1 MLMFL
6 NHNIIYLFIIFILLI
21 KLSSI
26 ENQKNNIHYLFDN
39 YKPFRNLY
47 DKYTLNELYQESYR
61 KYFIQ
66 QNSSKEN
73 FHIILESTVA
83 ELLINFF
90 NEKINSSDPYIKV
103 HLETKINLLFKNYE
117 IIYNIDS
124 FSKEDIYISLMY
136 RMIDVLSETD
146 CDIFNIY
153 SELCK
158 FLKNNNIYYQDFE
171 NYIIHRNKFDLNYEK
186 ITFKK
191 ENLIRYSGEFT
202 NNNLKF
208 SKWMYFPQMN
218 TIN

>member
-1 MLMFL
+1 MFMFL
-6 NHNIIYLFIIFILLI
+6 NHNIIYFFIIFILLI

-83 ELLINFF
+83 ELLINLF

-117 IIYNIDS
+117 IIYNIEN
-124 FSKEDIYISLMY
+124 FEKEDIYISLMY

-146 CDIFNIY
+146 CDIFKIY

-158 FLKNNNIYYQDFE
+158 FLKNKDIYYQDFE

-202 NNNLKF
+202 NSNLKF
-208 SKWMYFPQMN
+208 SKWMYFPQMITTN
-218 TIN
+218 

>member
-1 MLMFL
+1 
-6 NHNIIYLFIIFILLI
+6 
-21 KLSSI
+21 LSSI

-47 DKYTLNELYQESYR
+47 DKYILNELYQESYR

-66 QNSSKEN
+66 KNSSKEN

-83 ELLINFF
+83 ELLINLF

-117 IIYNIDS
+117 IIYNIEN
-124 FSKEDIYISLMY
+124 FEKEDIYISLMY

-158 FLKNNNIYYQDFE
+158 FLKNNDIYYQDFE

>member
-1 MLMFL
+1 
-6 NHNIIYLFIIFILLI
+6 
-21 KLSSI
+21 LSSI

-83 ELLINFF
+83 ELLINLF

-124 FSKEDIYISLMY
+124 FEKEDIYISLMY

-202 NNNLKF
+202 NSNLKF

>member
-1 MLMFL
+1 MFMFL

-83 ELLINFF
+83 ELLINLF

-124 FSKEDIYISLMY
+124 FEKEDIYISLMY

-202 NNNLKF
+202 NSNLKF

>member
-1 MLMFL
+1 MFL

-83 ELLINFF
+83 ELLINLF

-124 FSKEDIYISLMY
+124 FEKEDIYISLMY

-202 NNNLKF
+202 NSNLKF